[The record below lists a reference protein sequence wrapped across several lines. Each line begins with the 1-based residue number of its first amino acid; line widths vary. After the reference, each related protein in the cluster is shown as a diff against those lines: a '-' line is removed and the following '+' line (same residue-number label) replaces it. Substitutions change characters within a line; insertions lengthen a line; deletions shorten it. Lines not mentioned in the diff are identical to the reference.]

1 MHPELFTLP
10 ILGMSI
16 KTYGFFLMLGF
27 LSAVWLAMKR
37 AARVK
42 ADPDRVI
49 DVSFFALLFGV
60 GGARLF
66 YVVHYWERDFALAS
80 NKLLAIIDIRQ
91 GGLEFLGGLLGAMA
105 AILIYLI
112 VKKQSVRLYLDI
124 IAPSAMWG
132 LAFGRIGCFFNGCC
146 FGGLCVASANNEPAL
161 PWAVRFPFGSPAHM
175 RQWEERQVTIPA
187 ELLNTAG
194 MMAYPLPATTLHL
207 SVEKRERPQREV
219 ERVQAAL
226 TKAKTA
232 NADGA
237 EVQELESQL
246 KSKKAALAAA
256 TRKHHLADLEWA
268 QHYPSRR
275 HPERKT
281 SVSELEQLAA
291 QCQSLPVH
299 PTQLYASANAF
310 LLYGLLAY
318 VFYLRKRHGVV
329 IGLLLLLYPISRV
342 LLEMIRVDNP
352 HDVAGLTISQFISVV
367 MAIFAVAYLIILYKV
382 MPQRSPYA
390 DAAKPAEPNETE

>member
-66 YVVHYWERDFALAS
+66 YVVHYWETDFALAS

-226 TKAKTA
+226 AKAKTA

-291 QCQSLPVH
+291 QCQSLPIH
-299 PTQLYASANAF
+299 PTQLYASVNAF

-390 DAAKPAEPNETE
+390 DAAKPAEPSETE